1 MSLKKKITFTI
12 SGIIIIFLIIISTTI
27 YSQSASILNDDA
39 EFYMKE
45 QILRGQEKIDLLVEI
60 IQQDSKVLAR
70 DAVVREYLEEKIT
83 MEELNN
89 YLIEEMG
96 KLNAKRD
103 FYKDLFIINLEGY
116 ITATTMEEAI
126 LIDLRNRNYIIKGR
140 ETQSTVTSDILNA
153 RSDGTMIVNTVS
165 PIFGDKGELIAL
177 AGVAVK
183 AEEFVNFIKD
193 YKVGETGYFVIIDSN
208 GFVLSHRNPEKI
220 GQMVDNTEY
229 NPGDTEFDGEN
240 FAVSETKSVLRTYK
254 KMNSNNWILMAE
266 LPKSELS
273 EKSLSLLYSI
283 ILYGGILI
291 LAAVV
296 VSMFFSKRI
305 SKPITVITNY
315 IDSLTS
321 SNKYIESTIS
331 STKEAFS
338 VGYIGNPEND
348 ELKSLNNSYEE
359 LKSYMENS
367 FNKMERE
374 SNELIETSK
383 NLTNSLEKKSYLT
396 AKFISTLSHDLRT
409 SITLIKGFSKGLI
422 SGIVKEDKDKKRY
435 LKEIYESAEYIEK
448 ITLDI
453 LDSTYEAQ
461 YNQKLHKEKVNLKDF
476 GNYLIDQGKHV
487 VESSGRIFIKE
498 INFQETYMYLDK
510 TKIKRVW
517 DNLISNAVK
526 YSKEGSKI
534 NVSIIEESDFV
545 EFKIKDEGYG
555 IKEEDK
561 KHIFDMFYKGD
572 YKDKKSYG
580 LGLFISKSIVEA
592 HGSQLQFTS
601 KKGEGSTFWFT
612 IAKHE

>member
-27 YSQSASILNDDA
+27 YSRSAAILNNDA

-70 DAVVREYLEEKIT
+70 DALVKEFLEEKT
-83 MEELNN
+83 SMEELNE
-89 YLIEEMG
+89 YLTIEMSKMNE
-96 KLNAKRD
+96 NRD
-103 FYKDLFIINLEGY
+103 FYKDLFIINLEGF

-126 LIDLRNRNYIIKGR
+126 LIDLRNRPYIIKGR

-165 PIFGDKGELIAL
+165 PIYNERREMIAL

-208 GFVLSHRNPEKI
+208 GFVLSHRNLEKI

-229 NPGDTEFDGEN
+229 DPGNINFDEEN
-240 FAVSETKSVLRTYK
+240 FAVSETRTVLRTYK
-254 KMNSNNWILMAE
+254 KMNSNNWILMTE
-266 LPKSELS
+266 LPKRELS
-273 EKSLSLLYSI
+273 EKSLSLLYTI

-291 LAAVV
+291 LAAIFISV
-296 VSMFFSKRI
+296 FFSKRI
-305 SKPITVITNY
+305 SKPITLITNY

-321 SNKYIESTIS
+321 SNKYLDKTIS

-338 VGYIGNPEND
+338 VGYIGNTESD
-348 ELKSLNNSYEE
+348 ELKNLNNSYKE

-367 FNKMERE
+367 FNKMEKE
-374 SNELIETSK
+374 SNTLIETSK
-383 NLTNSLEKKSYLT
+383 QLTNSLEKKSYLT

-409 SITLIKGFSKGLI
+409 SITLIKGFSKGLT
-422 SGIVKEDKDKKRY
+422 SGVIKEEKDKKRY
-435 LKEIYESAEYIEK
+435 LNEIYESADYIEK

-461 YNQKLHKEKVNLKDF
+461 YNQKLHKEKINLKEF
-476 GNYLIDQGKHV
+476 SNYLIDQAKHLV
-487 VESSGRIFIKE
+487 GNSDRIFINKSNYKE
-498 INFQETYMYLDK
+498 SYMYLDK

-517 DNLISNAVK
+517 DNLLSNSIK
-526 YSKEGSKI
+526 YSKIGTNI
-534 NVSIIEESDFV
+534 AVSITEKNQTV
-545 EFKIKDEGYG
+545 EFKVKDEGFG

-580 LGLFISKSIVEA
+580 LGLFISKSIIEA
-592 HGSQLQFTS
+592 HGSELKFES
-601 KKGEGSTFWFT
+601 IHGEGSSFWFE
-612 IAKHE
+612 IKK